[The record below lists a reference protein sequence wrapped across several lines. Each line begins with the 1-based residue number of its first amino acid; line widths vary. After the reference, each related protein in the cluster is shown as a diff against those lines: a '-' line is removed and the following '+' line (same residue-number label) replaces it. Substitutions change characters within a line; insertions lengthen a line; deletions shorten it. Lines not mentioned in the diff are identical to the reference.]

1 MTHNLEALAAEFIR
15 TLETRQSADELLRFY
30 DSNIEQIEYPN
41 AITKQTAVRNLNDL
55 KEASARGQK
64 ILQKEKY
71 DIIKSYTI
79 GSTVI
84 IEAIWTGTLAVPL
97 GNIPIGGEMKAY
109 FAQFY
114 EFQDGK
120 ILKQRNYDCFEP
132 FT

>member
-15 TLETRQSADELLRFY
+15 TLEKRQSADELLRFY

-55 KEASARGQK
+55 KEASTRGQK

-79 GSTVI
+79 GNTVI
-84 IEAIWTGTLAVPL
+84 IEAIWTGTLAIPL

>member
-30 DSNIEQIEYPN
+30 DANIEQMEFPN

-55 KEASARGQK
+55 QEASARGQK

-71 DIIKSYTI
+71 DIVKSYTI
-79 GSTVI
+79 GNTVI
-84 IEAIWTGTLAVPL
+84 IEAIWTGTLAIPL

-120 ILKQRNYDCFEP
+120 IVKQRNYDCFEP